1 MRAAGLHPETSEPL
15 EEKLRDTILWLFPD
29 APSEE
34 KPDESKEEDSRE
46 SNRKTDHIKVEGP
59 LFGTRKLF

>member
-15 EEKLRDTILWLFPD
+15 EEKLRDTIPWLFPD

-34 KPDESKEEDSRE
+34 KPDESKAEDSRE
-46 SNRKTDHIKVEGP
+46 SNRKTDHINVEGP
-59 LFGTRKLF
+59 LFETRRVF